1 MKGCFFLE
9 DKIKYLR
16 LIKDF
21 LKNNKKF
28 SSALSKVLR
37 KLRET
42 KNISQEEMVYY
53 LSKCSVEF
61 LDKCEKGEV
70 NFPPY
75 KLIKISKILGIE
87 LIDLYNIITVF
98 VPTNKKVEV
107 LNEKWDFRK
116 K

>member
-9 DKIKYLR
+9 DKIEYLK
-16 LIKDF
+16 LIRNF
-21 LKNNKKF
+21 LKTNKKF
-28 SSALSKVLR
+28 SSALSKVLK

-53 LSKCSVEF
+53 LSKCNVEF

-87 LIDLYNIITVF
+87 LIDLYNIINVF
-98 VPTNKKVEV
+98 VPVNKKVEV
-107 LNEKWDFRK
+107 LNEK
-116 K
+116 